1 MGLRIRVF
9 EEIVSSTISAIGE
22 RTGLTNFNVGSVV
35 RTVTEVFSEV
45 VGELYAFAGEALK
58 QAFIQTASGLYLE
71 MRAAERL
78 VTKKRAV
85 ATRGVVVFERAVPG
99 TTNILIA
106 QHTVVST
113 PRDQAGLEYRYV
125 TDEDAVL
132 PVDDMSVVVAVTA
145 EHAGRSYNVVP
156 GSITEIRTHING
168 IGSVYN
174 DTSWLTVEGADAESD
189 DSLRQRALLAWE
201 ELTLGS
207 TARAYRS
214 WALSVPGVASVWV
227 DDTLPRG
234 DGTVDIYILG
244 QGGTPSQ
251 ALIDSVQAVVNER
264 RPITAHAL
272 VRAPE
277 GIEVNV
283 ELALTPRFGFDT
295 ETIEAS
301 VRAALGAYFGSS
313 EAIIPVRALGV
324 GTDVMVSQIIATA
337 LSVSGIWD
345 VGVVTPASDVVV
357 DSYQMAQLGELTI
370 TWEAAS
376 DE

>member
-9 EEIVSSTISAIGE
+9 EEIVGAAISAIGE

-35 RTVTEVFSEV
+35 RTLTEVFSEV

-58 QAFIQTASGLYLE
+58 QAFIQTASGSYLE

-78 VTKKRAV
+78 VEKKGAV
-85 ATRGVVVFERAVPG
+85 ATRGNVVFERAVPG
-99 TTNILIA
+99 TTNIVIP

-113 PRDQAGLEYRYV
+113 RRDQAGLEYRYV
-125 TDEDAVL
+125 TDVEAILPAGDMNVL
-132 PVDDMSVVVAVTA
+132 VAVTA

-168 IGSVYN
+168 IGSVRN
-174 DTSWLTVEGADAESD
+174 EPEWLTVEGADAETD
-189 DSLRQRALLAWE
+189 TSLRQRALLAWE

-234 DGTVDIYILG
+234 DGTVDVYILG
-244 QGGTPSQ
+244 QGGVPSQ
-251 ALIDSVQAVVNER
+251 ALIDAVQAVVDER
-264 RPITAHAL
+264 RPITADAL

-277 GIEVNV
+277 AVTVDLEIT
-283 ELALTPRFGFDT
+283 LTPRTGFDV

-301 VRAALGAYFGSS
+301 IREAISAYFGSTTGS
-313 EAIIPVRALGV
+313 IPVRPLGV
-324 GTDVMVSQIIATA
+324 GTDVMVSQIIAVA
-337 LSVSGIWD
+337 LSVHGIWN
-345 VGVVTPASDVVV
+345 VQVVSPGADIPI
-357 DSYQMAQLGELTI
+357 DSYQMAQLGNLTI
-370 TWEAAS
+370 TWEASS